1 MEKNEEKVTYTK
13 LKTKD
18 YFEISD
24 DSSKKFYKKNLK
36 LGFRAN
42 IKEDTSKKQFIE
54 ILLV

>member
-18 YFEISD
+18 YFEILD

-42 IKEDTSKKQFIE
+42 IKEDTSKNN
-54 ILLV
+54 LLKFY